1 MSLSYL
7 QSLVGKNVIL
17 FNYLRNV
24 FKNKIYK
31 IVENGDEYTLYID
44 MGIASRLQHRITY
57 PGIYFITD
65 VMIQGTNYVIFLKK
79 QVDLKKFALVS
90 STTTSE
96 YYVSS
101 YRKIQYKTDVGV
113 FDALEFDI
121 GGFQHLTFN
130 YNNCIIAKV
139 KRTGHK
145 RIALCLGDSVVIQD
159 INDVSCSGCE
169 WFTVE

>member
-31 IVENGDEYTLYID
+31 MVENGDEYTLHID
-44 MGIASRLQHRITY
+44 MGIASRLQHRIMY

-65 VMIQGTNYVIFLKK
+65 VMIQGTNYVVYLKK
-79 QVDLKKFALVS
+79 QVDLKKFAIVS
-90 STTTSE
+90 SVSTSE
-96 YYVSS
+96 YYISS
-101 YRKIQYKTDVGV
+101 YRKIQYKTDRGYI
-113 FDALEFDI
+113 FDAIEFDI
-121 GGFQHLTFN
+121 GGFKHLTFN
-130 YNNCIIAKV
+130 YNRCIIAKV
-139 KRTGHK
+139 KRTGQK
-145 RIALCLGDSVVIQD
+145 RIAVCLGGSVIIQD
-159 INDVSCSGCE
+159 INDITCNCD